1 MRYLNNLIQIPPYKM
16 LESEKDTFSSGETD
30 KKPYGTVIDDFR
42 LRTFNRPKDDIEY
55 SIGKMINFMYT
66 ILSRYRR
73 KCCKRSFRSSLTHK
87 KHNELKQKTLR
98 IRDRR
103 SSFRAKIK
111 ILIEETKV

>member
-1 MRYLNNLIQIPPYKM
+1 M
-16 LESEKDTFSSGETD
+16 SEKEKEIFESGETE
-30 KKPYGTVIDDFR
+30 KKPYGTIIDDFR

-66 ILSRYRR
+66 ILTRYRR
-73 KCCKRSFRSSLTHK
+73 KCSKRSFRSTLLHK
-87 KHNELKQKTLR
+87 KVNELKKKTLS

-103 SSFRAKIK
+103 CSFRAKIK